1 MWAYLV
7 RRLLYYIPLYLCIL
21 MVLMLLLRL
30 DQDSAIAARLG
41 KNATPETIATVK
53 QAMDLDKPFFIQ
65 YANFLGD
72 VFTLSFDQRSWD
84 QSLPVGEMI
93 RKAIPPTL
101 MITIPSLAFTAVIS
115 VCIGLVCSFN
125 RGRWLDR
132 WLMIAAVLG
141 MSVSYLV
148 YIIIG
153 QYFGAYILGQEMGLT
168 PFEIEG
174 YEAVFPPLEG
184 AEGGAWVPG
193 NWVKYCALPVII
205 GVIVAMGYDTR
216 FYRAVMVEECAR
228 DYIVTATAKGATS
241 KKIMFVHMLKNA
253 MIPIVTRVMISLPFL
268 IAGSILVEY
277 YFSIPGMGRTMI
289 DAINSKDFPVVQA
302 TVSVF
307 AAFVIITVILTDV
320 CYAIVDPRVRL
331 S

>member
-21 MVLMLLLRL
+21 LVLMLLLRI
-30 DQDSAIAARLG
+30 DVDSAVAGQLG
-41 KNATPETIATVK
+41 KQATPEQIQLK
-53 QAMDLDKPFFIQ
+53 KDKMGLNDPFYKQ
-65 YANFLGD
+65 YAMFLGD
-72 VFTLSFDQRSWD
+72 VFTLSFDQRSWE
-84 QSLPVGEMI
+84 QELPVGEMI
-93 RKAIPPTL
+93 RKALPPTL
-101 MITIPSLAFTAVIS
+101 MITLPSLAFTAVIS
-115 VCIGLVCSFN
+115 IAVGLVCSFN
-125 RGRWLDR
+125 RGRFLDR
-132 WLMIAAVLG
+132 GLMIAAVLG

-153 QYFGAYILGQEMGLT
+153 QYFGAYVLGQQHGIT

-174 YEAVFPPLEG
+174 YEAVFPPIEG
-184 AEGGAWVPG
+184 SDGAWFVPG
-193 NWVKYCALPVII
+193 NWIKYCALPVII
-205 GVIVAMGYDTR
+205 GVGVAMGYDTR

-253 MIPIVTRVMISLPFL
+253 MIPIVTRIMISLPFL
-268 IAGSILVEY
+268 IAGSILVEM

-289 DAINSKDFPVVQA
+289 TAINGKDFPVVQA
-302 TVSVF
+302 TVAVF
-307 AAFVIITVILTDV
+307 AAFVIVTVILTDV